1 MPQRV
6 SAPIGAPCWIELFTS
21 DKAKAV
27 AFYGEIFGW
36 TVEHLGEE
44 FGHYSN
50 FSKGEHL
57 IAGSMNNDGS
67 TGSPDS
73 WFIYL
78 ATDDINA
85 VAAAVPAGGG
95 QVIVPPM
102 PVMDLGSMSVIADP
116 GGAGIGAWQPGTH
129 KGFTLLGEPGTPAW
143 FELHTRSYDAALEFY
158 RKAFKWETQTMSDEP
173 TFRYTVQMANG
184 EQVAGV
190 MDATVFPEDAPLGWS
205 IYFAVENVDAT
216 LAKIVELGGSIVL
229 PAEDTPYGRLA
240 QAVDP
245 TGAIFKVMS
254 GGQQ

>member
-1 MPQRV
+1 MPYRE
-6 SAPIGAPCWIELFTS
+6 SAPNGAPCWIELFSS
-21 DKAKAV
+21 DKSKAE

-36 TVEHLGEE
+36 KAEHLGED

-50 FSKGEHL
+50 FSIGDNK
-57 IAGSMNNDGS
+57 IAGCMNNDGS
-67 TGSPDS
+67 TGAPDA

-85 VAAAVPAGGG
+85 AAEAVSPSGG
-95 QVIVPPM
+95 QVVVPPM

-116 GGAGIGAWQPGTH
+116 SGAGIGAWQPGTH
-129 KGFTLLGEPGTPAW
+129 KGFTLMGEPGTPNW
-143 FELHTRSYDAALEFY
+143 FELHTRSYDSALEFY
-158 RKAFKWETQTMSDEP
+158 RTVFKWDTQTMSDEP

-190 MDATVFPEDAPLGWS
+190 MDASVFPDNAPLGWS
-205 IYFAVENVDAT
+205 IYFGVEDVDAT
-216 LAKIVELGGSIVL
+216 LAKIVQLGGAIVL

-240 QAVDP
+240 QATDP
-245 TGAIFKVMS
+245 TGALFKVMS